1 MYLKEIKA
9 HGFKSFADKTK
20 IELENKIIGIVGPN
34 GSGKSNVVDAIK
46 WVLGEQSIKTL
57 RGDGN
62 MTDVI
67 FSGSKSRNASNV
79 ASVTLVFDNKDR
91 YLNLAFDEIAI
102 KRRVYKDGTN
112 EYFINN
118 EKVRLKDVNNLLVDS
133 KIGKESFNIISQGK
147 IDYILSNKPEDR
159 RIIFE
164 EAAGVLKYKK
174 RKEEAFRKLE
184 KTNLNM
190 NRIDDIINELEAQI
204 EPLKEQKDQ
213 ALEYQKIDTELKD
226 LEIALI
232 TEETTNLNFEYQNN
246 KNKIDELTDTISKI
260 NVSNISCE
268 ATIEKYKKDIN
279 LIDEKIKNVQNKLI
293 ALTSEVEKLNS
304 RKSIII
310 ERQKYNASDIK
321 LHDNLI
327 SLKERQLSL
336 NSEVNNLTNKLNILE
351 KEITEYDLKLTVE
364 NKRLEEIKQ
373 TKYNTDNQ
381 LREVLKTKQ
390 SLEIKIDNLNY
401 AIENN
406 STIPFAVKKVLEN
419 PKLRGIHSIIGSLF
433 EVEEK
438 YSTAIS
444 TALGLS
450 ISNIVVGNELDAK
463 EAINYLKNNNYG
475 RATFFPL
482 NIIKPKTMDVDL
494 NNIIGVASDLV
505 KYDSKYSNIILNQL
519 GNVIVVENIDIANLV
534 AKQINYRY
542 RIVTLDGQLLHVG
555 GSLTGGS
562 GQKMRNVIVDKY
574 ELENNLKKLNIL
586 SNNISEIEHN
596 LNNIDNELR
605 QVEDKVYL
613 INKEKLDKTVIYDA
627 IKKNIIS
634 LEEQIK
640 VINIEILDT
649 NNLKNNTLLTE
660 EEKVLTEYY
669 EIVDIKN
676 NVENELNTLLKNKQ
690 QLNDE
695 LSDYEVSLKKENSL
709 FNIKN
714 NELKE
719 LEILVNRLDVK
730 IDNLLN
736 TLNETYSLT
745 YEEAYKNYK
754 LDIPVTTARNKVNNL
769 KRQLKEI
776 GIVNLGAIL
785 EYDRVNERYEF
796 LSTQK
801 TDLMNAKSTL
811 LEIIEEM
818 DKVMAKELL
827 NTFKIIKENFNTT
840 FKELF
845 KGGTA
850 DLKLTN
856 PDQILETGIEI
867 IAMPPGKTLKTI
879 SLLSGGEKTLTA
891 ISLLFAILKSKPVP
905 YCVLDE
911 VEAALDETNVE
922 YFGEYV
928 QKLKANTQF
937 IIITHKKKT
946 MEYVDLLY
954 GITMQESG
962 VSKLVS
968 VKLEEVYK

>member
-586 SNNISEIEHN
+586 NDNISQIEHN

-605 QVEDKVYL
+605 QVEDKIYL

-649 NNLKNNTLLTE
+649 NNLKNNTLLIE